1 MFRGNKKKDTR
12 RGRFTDNFIT
22 LDKHGDQARI
32 HRTEWLYSYA
42 SSGTKHPTLEHCQQE
57 CHTTFLLELQSSVA
71 TAGPRD
77 ILTDL

>member
-1 MFRGNKKKDTR
+1 MFSRHTFPMFRGNKKKDTR

-42 SSGTKHPTLEHCQQE
+42 SSGTKHPTLEVWN
-57 CHTTFLLELQSSVA
+57 TVSKSA
-71 TAGPRD
+71 TPRFC
-77 ILTDL
+77 